1 MKSEVAVAVVLA
13 GAVFI
18 SADASAD
25 ANLDLAK
32 ARQCLS
38 CHAVD
43 KTTLAPSF
51 QSIALKYK
59 GQNATPGQVTMLTE
73 TIKKGTPEAG
83 GYHWGTMTMPSP
95 GARPVISDA
104 EATQLT
110 QWILSLK

>member
-18 SADASAD
+18 SANASAD

-32 ARQCLS
+32 AKQCLS

-51 QSIALKYK
+51 QSMALKYK
-59 GQNATPGQVTMLTE
+59 GQLGCPFNRSSRFAAT
-73 TIKKGTPEAG
+73 G
-83 GYHWGTMTMPSP
+83 GPAKLAPDWADVRVSAVAWAVPSLDS
-95 GARPVISDA
+95 GS
-104 EATQLT
+104 
-110 QWILSLK
+110 